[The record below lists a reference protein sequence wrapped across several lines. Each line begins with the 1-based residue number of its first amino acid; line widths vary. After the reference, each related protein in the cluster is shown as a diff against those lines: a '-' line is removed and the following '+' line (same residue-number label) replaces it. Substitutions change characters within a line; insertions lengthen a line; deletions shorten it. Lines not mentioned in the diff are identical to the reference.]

1 MATASTAA
9 IGASRDPLPGILMG
23 GAIAGALDLSF
34 ACLSTWLRS
43 GYGPFTV
50 FKAIA
55 SGFLGMRALLGGT
68 GIAFLGLVLHFYI
81 AFAWAAFFGVAAMRW
96 IVLTRRPVLCGVL
109 YGVLVFVVMEWVVLP
124 TTAYPKSLWR
134 LGISPEQI
142 ALGLAAH
149 ILLIGLPIAL
159 SVRYF
164 TGRTIKVPPRDLLS
178 GVFQKRGAS

>member
-9 IGASRDPLPGILMG
+9 IGTSRDPLPGILMG

-34 ACLSTWLRS
+34 ACLNTWLRS

-81 AFAWAAFFGVAAMRW
+81 AFAWAAFFAVAAMRW
-96 IVLTRRPVLCGVL
+96 TILIRRPVLYGVL
-109 YGVLVFVVMEWVVLP
+109 YGVMIFAVMEWIVLP
-124 TTAYPKSLWR
+124 LSAYPKPVWR

-164 TGRTIKVPPRDLLS
+164 TGRTTKVLPRAFLS
-178 GVFQKRGAS
+178 GVFPKSGAS